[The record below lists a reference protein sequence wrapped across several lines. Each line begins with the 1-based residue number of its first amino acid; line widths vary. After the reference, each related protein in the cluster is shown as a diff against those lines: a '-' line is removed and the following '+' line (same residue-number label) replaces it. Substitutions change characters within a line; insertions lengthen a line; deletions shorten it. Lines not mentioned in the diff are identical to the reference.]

1 MLKSRNRVGNIF
13 ELLALLS
20 YRKNRKMKIAKPL
33 ACFLTL
39 VLSLSFSLPVNAG
52 ERLKMSTTTST
63 ENSGL
68 LDLLLPPFEKR
79 YDVRVD
85 VIPVGTGKALQLGRN
100 GDVDIVFVHAR
111 KAEDRFVAEGYGV
124 NRRDVMYNDFIILGP
139 ENDPSGVKGAKDAVA
154 AFVRISRENTPFFS
168 RGDDSGTHKKEKT
181 LWGEAGIK
189 PAGKWYLET
198 GRGMG
203 GTIVTANEK
212 LGYTI
217 ADRGTYLAFR
227 NKIDLVVVYEG
238 DKILYNPYGIMA
250 VNPAKY
256 PHTNYVMTM
265 AFIGWITSPEG
276 QRIIREYKKFGEV
289 LFRPLAIP

>member
-1 MLKSRNRVGNIF
+1 MRIKSLLVC
-13 ELLALLS
+13 LLAFALLLS
-20 YRKNRKMKIAKPL
+20 F
-33 ACFLTL
+33 C
-39 VLSLSFSLPVNAG
+39 LPVCAG

-68 LDLLLPPFEKR
+68 LELLLPPFEKR
-79 YDVRVD
+79 CNVRVD

-124 NRRDVMYNDFIILGP
+124 NRRDVMYNDFIVLGS
-139 ENDPSGVKGAKDAVA
+139 ENDPSRVKGAGRAVD
-154 AFVRISRENTPFFS
+154 AFVRISKGNTPFFS
-168 RGDDSGTHKKEKT
+168 RGDNSGTHKKEMA
-181 LWGEAGIK
+181 LWDKAGIK

-203 GTIVTANEK
+203 HTIVTANEK

-227 NKIDLVVVYEG
+227 NKIDLVIVYEG
-238 DKILYNPYGIMA
+238 DRILYNPYGIIA
-250 VNPAKY
+250 VNPARH
-256 PHTNYVMTM
+256 PHTNYVMAM
-265 AFIGWITSPEG
+265 AFIGWVTSPEG
-276 QRIIREYKKFGEV
+276 QRIIREYKKFGEA
-289 LFRPLAIP
+289 LFKPLAIP